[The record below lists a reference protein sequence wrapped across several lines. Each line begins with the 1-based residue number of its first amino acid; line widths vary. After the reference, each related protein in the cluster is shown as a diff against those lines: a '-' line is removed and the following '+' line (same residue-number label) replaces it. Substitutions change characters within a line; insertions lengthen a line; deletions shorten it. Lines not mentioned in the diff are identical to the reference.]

1 VRPAPSH
8 PAPGPHTGCPKFSV
22 FRNLGSI
29 FLKTKVLTIEPSLQR
44 FENRQFPPNTP
55 GGSGGVHLGPSRRDR
70 VRIAKGGARG
80 TPPPPTPPSWRDGGA
95 PRAEE
100 SVLRNDRHRKQDTES
115 GVALL
120 QREVGQFQRPERAR
134 SVPAHSPSSQRP
146 ESESAIIGFGS
157 IP

>member
-1 VRPAPSH
+1 MRPAPSH

-70 VRIAKGGARG
+70 VRIATGETRG
-80 TPPPPTPPSWRDGGA
+80 QPAHEAFASWRDA
-95 PRAEE
+95 VNPHNQPVRASREP
-100 SVLRNDRHRKQDTES
+100 LPHRKCHFAPPA
-115 GVALL
+115 G
-120 QREVGQFQRPERAR
+120 GRP
-134 SVPAHSPSSQRP
+134 
-146 ESESAIIGFGS
+146 GGTG
-157 IP
+157 